1 MNRLLLLSSTLSLLC
16 LAQLPGDGAAAPA
29 QNEAASAGQTR
40 AAESDAKKDAG
51 STASTGSSGP
61 TRIDFDD
68 RLVQGQTNQAGSI
81 YLFDRTA
88 LPFEPMVEGRKEFRS
103 QLREQVYGK

>member
-1 MNRLLLLSSTLSLLC
+1 MKRLLLLSSLLSLPL
-16 LAQLPGDGAAAPA
+16 LAGAARAEPA
-29 QNEAASAGQTR
+29 TA
-40 AAESDAKKDAG
+40 DAKTTGATKAG
-51 STASTGSSGP
+51 TTSTSSGP

-81 YLFDRTA
+81 YLFDRKP
-88 LPFEPMVEGRKEFRS
+88 LPFEGMVEGRKEFRS